1 MSGGAEIRRKGFDPD
16 AAGALHGL
24 RVVDLSR
31 LVAGNVLTKVLADHG
46 AEVVKVE
53 PPDGDTLRAWRTRG
67 VTTTWKA

>member
-1 MSGGAEIRRKGFDPD
+1 MSGAAAIRRKRFDP
-16 AAGALHGL
+16 AATGALHGL

-53 PPDGDTLRAWRTRG
+53 PPEGDTLRAWRTRG
-67 VTTTWKA
+67 PETSS